1 MRTKNSEGQGR
12 RAHSVR
18 YTLGVPISCVSIHID
33 PRLFK
38 FVGIDPPLSLEEEKR
53 EIQRGI
59 AARVEAK

>member
-1 MRTKNSEGQGR
+1 MRTKNSEGR
-12 RAHSVR
+12 RAHSAR

-53 EIQRGI
+53 EIQRSI
-59 AARVEAK
+59 AARFEAK